1 MAVLNGLRGACEANN
16 TLSQIN
22 VRVGHELDKKLLSHD
37 REMGQKYLR

>member
-37 REMGQKYLR
+37 LGKEEKYLR